1 MNVSRI
7 GQTSLFNTTDGSDGL
22 LDGLTNDIQGG
33 INDLFNG
40 VTSDVANAL
49 GLPDFFTVYLRGHCT
64 GTYQH
69 NASKTLLLTDCS
81 NHTALFHFNPTEIMQ
96 QYLPKGVTLEDLH
109 WPSAIDLAEGA
120 LNATG
125 MALSILHILSIIC
138 IGTGVLSAVWKLYF
152 DRRVVAMFNLAVD
165 TVSLQAFSHELMSN
179 THGNQLGFLA
189 ITLATI
195 LSTVIIEKGVD
206 VINKHGEVI
215 GIAATKGAK
224 FLSMMWTATV
234 LMLLATILSIF

>member
-7 GQTSLFNTTDGSDGL
+7 GQTSLFNTTDGSDGF
-22 LDGLTNDIQGG
+22 LDGLANDIEGG

-40 VTSDVANAL
+40 VTSDVANTL

-69 NASKTLLLTDCS
+69 NASNTPLFTGCS
-81 NHTALFHFNPTEIMQ
+81 NHTALFHFNPREIMQ
-96 QYLPKGVTLEDLH
+96 QYLGKGVTLEDLH

-138 IGTGVLSAVWKLYF
+138 IGTGVVAAAWKLCF
-152 DRRVVAMFNLAVD
+152 DRRLSAMFNLAVD
-165 TVSLQAFSHELMSN
+165 TVGFQAFPTRLCLTSMGTSSASS
-179 THGNQLGFLA
+179 QLPWQRF
-189 ITLATI
+189 
-195 LSTVIIEKGVD
+195 
-206 VINKHGEVI
+206 
-215 GIAATKGAK
+215 
-224 FLSMMWTATV
+224 FQQ
-234 LMLLATILSIF
+234 